1 MMEKRFLEIEVFFS
15 PNCLDLESLL
25 VQVLAHKLLKCLR
38 DLISKLEWLWR
49 FIYVSAEQSTASK
62 ILFKKRT

>member
-1 MMEKRFLEIEVFFS
+1 MIEKRFLEIEVFFIS
-15 PNCLDLESLL
+15 NSLDLETLL

-38 DLISKLEWLWR
+38 DLISKLERLWR
-49 FIYVSAEQSTASK
+49 FIFVSAEQSTASK

>member
-1 MMEKRFLEIEVFFS
+1 MIEKRFLEIGVVFI

-25 VQVLAHKLLKCLR
+25 VQVLAHKLLKCLH

-49 FIYVSAEQSTASK
+49 FIFVSAEQSTASK